1 MRKLTVN
8 GKEEGQR
15 LDKYLKRK
23 LPQAPMS
30 FFYKMLRKKN
40 ITLNGKKADGRET
53 VQAGDLVTLFLADET
68 IAKFR
73 GETVSGRAREDQIRA
88 VIDASDRIRGVT
100 VLYEDDNVLVC
111 TKPFGVLSQKA
122 GPEDLSMNE
131 WLAGHLLKKSKDPAA
146 LLDSFREYRPS
157 VCNRL
162 DRNTM
167 GLIVCAV
174 SLPGSRTMTEL
185 IRTRKLRKFYQMVVE
200 GRLTGSGT
208 IRGWLVKDPA
218 TNKVSFSDREIP
230 GAVFS
235 ETKWK
240 SLSANGARSLIEAEL
255 VTGRSHQLR
264 VQFAHMGHPI
274 TGDPKYGNEDPSGK
288 EQADRGKRAGS
299 GKPFRGQLLCSCR
312 LEFPPMEGDF
322 APLSGKVIT
331 CGLPPVFHRALA
343 RSV

>member
-1 MRKLTVN
+1 MQKLTVKE
-8 GKEEGQR
+8 KEEGQR

-23 LPQAPMS
+23 LPEAPMS

-40 ITLNGKKADGRET
+40 ITLNGKKADGREA

-68 IAKFR
+68 IEKFR
-73 GETVSGRAREDQIRA
+73 GETASSPEIGEQIRA
-88 VIDASDRIRGVT
+88 LIAASDRIRGVT
-100 VLYEDDNVLVC
+100 VLYEDENVLIC

-131 WLAGHLLKKSKDPAA
+131 WLAGYLLKKSPDPAA
-146 LLDSFREYRPS
+146 LLDSFREFRPS

-185 IRTRKLRKFYQMVVE
+185 IRTRKLRKYYQMVVE

-208 IRGWLVKDPA
+208 IRGWLIKDP
-218 TNKVSFSDREIP
+218 VSNTVRFSDRKSPE
-230 GAVFS
+230 AVYA
-235 ETKWK
+235 ETDWK
-240 SLSANGARSLIEAEL
+240 SLSTNGSRSLIEAEL
-255 VTGRSHQLR
+255 LTGRSHQLR
-264 VQFAHMGHPI
+264 VQFAYMGHPI
-274 TGDPKYGNEDPSGK
+274 TGDPKYGTA
-288 EQADRGKRAGS
+288 QASEKNRTDRRRPAGS

-312 LEFPPMEGDF
+312 LEFPPMEGAF
-322 APLSGKVIT
+322 GPLSEKVIT
-331 CGLPPVFHRALA
+331 CSLPPVFDRAMQA
-343 RSV
+343 

>member
-73 GETVSGRAREDQIRA
+73 GETVSAREREDQIRA

-146 LLDSFREYRPS
+146 LLDSFREFRPS

-167 GLIVCAV
+167 GLPDGRGRPPDRQRDD
-174 SLPGSRTMTEL
+174 PGL
-185 IRTRKLRKFYQMVVE
+185 AGQ
-200 GRLTGSGT
+200 
-208 IRGWLVKDPA
+208 
-218 TNKVSFSDREIP
+218 
-230 GAVFS
+230 
-235 ETKWK
+235 
-240 SLSANGARSLIEAEL
+240 RSCHE
-255 VTGRSHQLR
+255 
-264 VQFAHMGHPI
+264 
-274 TGDPKYGNEDPSGK
+274 
-288 EQADRGKRAGS
+288 
-299 GKPFRGQLLCSCR
+299 
-312 LEFPPMEGDF
+312 
-322 APLSGKVIT
+322 
-331 CGLPPVFHRALA
+331 
-343 RSV
+343 

>member
-73 GETVSGRAREDQIRA
+73 GETVSGREREDQIRA

-146 LLDSFREYRPS
+146 LLDSFREFRPS

-274 TGDPKYGNEDPSGK
+274 PRPAPLQLPAGIPAHGG
-288 EQADRGKRAGS
+288 GLRAPVRKSDHMRPAAGLSQGS
-299 GKPFRGQLLCSCR
+299 GAQRLTAKGEIYGDLVIQRAQGICFRGHDQ
-312 LEFPPMEGDF
+312 PDQ
-322 APLSGKVIT
+322 
-331 CGLPPVFHRALA
+331 
-343 RSV
+343 

>member
-1 MRKLTVN
+1 MRSPATSMPKDSPPPKKFCAL
-8 GKEEGQR
+8 E
-15 LDKYLKRK
+15 DLKVR
-23 LPQAPMS
+23 PPS
-30 FFYKMLRKKN
+30 
-40 ITLNGKKADGRET
+40 ET
-53 VQAGDLVTLFLADET
+53 VV
-68 IAKFR
+68 
-73 GETVSGRAREDQIRA
+73 
-88 VIDASDRIRGVT
+88 
-100 VLYEDDNVLVC
+100 
-111 TKPFGVLSQKA
+111 
-122 GPEDLSMNE
+122 
-131 WLAGHLLKKSKDPAA
+131 PAA
-146 LLDSFREYRPS
+146 
-157 VCNRL
+157 
-162 DRNTM
+162 TAM
-167 GLIVCAV
+167 
-174 SLPGSRTMTEL
+174 
-185 IRTRKLRKFYQMVVE
+185 
-200 GRLTGSGT
+200 
-208 IRGWLVKDPA
+208 
-218 TNKVSFSDREIP
+218 

-288 EQADRGKRAGS
+288 KQAESGKRDGS

>member
-1 MRKLTVN
+1 MQKLTVN
-8 GKEEGQR
+8 EKEEGQR

-23 LPQAPMS
+23 LPEAPMS
-30 FFYKMLRKKN
+30 FFYKTLRKKN
-40 ITLNGKKADGRET
+40 ITLNGKKADGREA

-68 IAKFR
+68 IEKFR
-73 GETVSGRAREDQIRA
+73 GETASSPERGEQIRA
-88 VIDASDRIRGVT
+88 LIAASDRIRGVT

-146 LLDSFREYRPS
+146 LLDSFREFRPS

-185 IRTRKLRKFYQMVVE
+185 IRTRKLRKYYQMVVE

-208 IRGWLVKDPA
+208 IRGWLIKDP
-218 TNKVSFSDREIP
+218 VSNTVRFSDRKSP
-230 GAVFS
+230 GAVYA
-235 ETKWK
+235 ETDWK
-240 SLSANGARSLIEAEL
+240 SLSTNGSRSLIEAEL
-255 VTGRSHQLR
+255 LTGRSHQLR
-264 VQFAHMGHPI
+264 VQFAYMGHPI
-274 TGDPKYGNEDPSGK
+274 TGDPKYGTA
-288 EQADRGKRAGS
+288 QASEKNRTDRRRPAGS

-312 LEFPPMEGDF
+312 LEFPPMEGAF
-322 APLSGKVIT
+322 GPLSEKVIT
-331 CGLPPVFHRALA
+331 CSLPPVFARAMQA
-343 RSV
+343 